1 MNIKKDIKK
10 DIKDVFGIK
19 YLVLN
24 SDPVFG
30 VHVCC
35 KVDDFELSYFTDE
48 DEAHNIIDELKKKI
62 SEKLQ

>member
-1 MNIKKDIKK
+1 MEIKK
-10 DIKDVFGIK
+10 DIKDVYGIK

-24 SDPVFG
+24 ADSAFG
-30 VHVCC
+30 VHVYC
-35 KVDDFELSYFTDE
+35 KVDDFELSYFTVE